1 MRALLILILLAAPAS
16 AATLR
21 PFTTLT
27 HPVVRLSDLWSGV
40 VHDREIGPAPPP
52 GARIL
57 VGVEQLA
64 AIARQFGVAWSPDA
78 GNDQAILERAG
89 QPLARD
95 AMLAA
100 VRAALH
106 DAGAP
111 ANAEVEVP
119 AFAAPLV
126 PTGSEAQPVVSDLN
140 YDHSTG
146 QFTALLSVTAAGMA
160 PVQSRVGGRVVPMQ
174 DLPVPIHAI
183 AAGEILQ
190 SGDIRM
196 ARVRAAS
203 WAGALVRSSDQVD
216 GMASRRAL
224 AEGQPIAVADLQRPI
239 LVRKGAIVSM
249 RLATPGITVTAQGI
263 AMEPASL
270 SDPVRVL
277 NPNSQMLVQAI
288 VIGPGL
294 VQVIPGTSPVKAG
307 AGTAWALTQ
316 AYAR

>member
-1 MRALLILILLAAPAS
+1 MRSLLALILLVAPAS

-27 HPVVRLSDLWSGV
+27 SPVVRLSDLWTGV

-52 GARIL
+52 GARIV
-57 VGVEQLA
+57 VGAGQLA

-78 GNDQAILERAG
+78 AGDEAVLERAG
-89 QPLARD
+89 QPLPRET
-95 AMLAA
+95 MLTA
-100 VRAALH
+100 VRMALH

-111 ANAEVEVP
+111 GDAEVEVP

-126 PTGSEAQPVVSDLN
+126 PTGSTAQPIVSTLS
-140 YDHSTG
+140 YDRGTG

-160 PVQSRVGGRVVPMQ
+160 PVQSRVSGRIVAMQ
-174 DLPVPIHAI
+174 DLPVPVHAI

-190 SGDIRM
+190 PGDMRI

-203 WAGALVRSSDQVD
+203 WAGTLVQSANQVD
-216 GMASRRAL
+216 GMAARRTL
-224 AEGQPIAVADLQRPI
+224 AEGQPIAAADLQRPI

-263 AMEPASL
+263 AMNPASL
-270 SDPVRVL
+270 GDPVRVL

-288 VIGPGL
+288 VMGPGL
-294 VQVIPGTSPVKAG
+294 VRVIPGTSPVKAG